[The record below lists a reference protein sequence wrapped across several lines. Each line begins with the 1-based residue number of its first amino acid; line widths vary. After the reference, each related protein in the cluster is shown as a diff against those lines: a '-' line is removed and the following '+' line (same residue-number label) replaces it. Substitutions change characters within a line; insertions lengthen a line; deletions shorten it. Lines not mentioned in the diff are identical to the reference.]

1 MYLELLY
8 VVMNTHPDLSEIDPA
23 VMKTC
28 LEQLRKENSIIARFP
43 AGFCI
48 QLHYMLVEKDYYTGI
63 PDPTAL
69 LMLQR
74 VVQNLLLMPS
84 G

>member
-1 MYLELLY
+1 
-8 VVMNTHPDLSEIDPA
+8 MNTHLDLSENDPA

-48 QLHYMLVEKDYYTGI
+48 QLRYMLVEKR
-63 PDPTAL
+63 L
-69 LMLQR
+69 LYR
-74 VVQNLLLMPS
+74 DT
-84 G
+84 